1 MEEILTG
8 TTIETTAVGGGMEDR
23 SSMNPFPGLRPFDIW
38 ENYLFFGRDRQ
49 VDALL
54 KKLSDHHF
62 VAVVG
67 TSGSGKSS
75 LVRAGLLPALYGGYM
90 VSAGSTWHVAV
101 MRPGSSPIQNLA
113 EALSEEDVFGATSN
127 SASPT
132 ESIARRAAILE
143 SSSLGLVQLV
153 RQAALPS
160 DENLL
165 LVVDQFEELFRFK
178 QNKSIADA
186 ANEATAFVKLLL
198 EAVHQR
204 QLSIY
209 VLLTLRSDFLGDC
222 AQFRDL
228 PEAINEGHY
237 LIPRLLREQQREAIL
252 GPVAVGGGKISPR
265 LVQQLLNDLG
275 DNPDQLPIMQHALM
289 RTWDKWEHDHDP
301 GEPIDFRHYE
311 AIGRMQHA
319 LSEHA
324 DEAYNELPNDRSKMI
339 AEAMFKCLTMR
350 GPDNRGIRR
359 PTKIAE
365 ICAIAGAEPR
375 EVIEV
380 VEYFRRP
387 GRSFIMPP
395 HGVEL
400 TTETVLDIS
409 HESLMRVWDRL
420 VKWVDDDAVS
430 AQMYLRL
437 VGSADLYA
445 KEQAGLWRDPELQ
458 QAVNW
463 RDTHKPN
470 AAWANRYSTAFG
482 PSMQFLTDSVK
493 QREQELIEKRRR
505 RRLVNAFIVAFLAF
519 AGVLTVWAL
528 TERSS
533 ATRNAASAE
542 RLQKVAQDQEQ
553 KAEKSAIVAD
563 EQKRTAIAASQ
574 EAEAQKKLAEQQRA
588 SAIAEKQNAENSRAD
603 AERSSVA
610 ANEQRAAAQAQSHIA
625 DSMKNLAEKSASD
638 VSRLRY
644 LSIAKALAVKAEH
657 LQSSDPDLSGLLAL
671 QAYRFTHDN
680 GGPAMDPD
688 IFGALHSANNRLN
701 GPALTLRGPHG
712 SSIRSIVYKGSQKL
726 ISASTDGKIVEWN
739 SGTPHVIGSIASQG
753 DRVFAVRTLALSP
766 DGSTLCAAGDDRKLH
781 FYSFSNDTSFSI
793 PVDISYAVQIEYLDN
808 STIAVLDN
816 NGHIQCVN
824 AGTGKVTG
832 TIKLSSPIHA
842 FAISHDAQLLAA
854 GDGGGTVGLW
864 NLESLSGPPVRTG
877 QADGSVS
884 ALAFSSGSA
893 SSLPMLAA
901 GTLSGSIFLWNSGTD
916 DGGEQSLDKPHV
928 TPTTE
933 VPIHSIAFSPDGRLL
948 ASGSSDGKVRLWN
961 PARMD
966 DFPITLA
973 DNSSWMWALAFSP
986 DGKTLAASSTDK
998 SVHLIP
1004 VQPDAI
1010 VNQIQPD
1017 LKRNLTQK
1025 EWDEFIG
1032 TDIPYAETI
1041 PELRSEK

>member
-1 MEEILTG
+1 MPPMKHLHL
-8 TTIETTAVGGGMEDR
+8 
-23 SSMNPFPGLRPFDIW
+23 SSYCSKRCI
-38 ENYLFFGRDRQ
+38 
-49 VDALL
+49 
-54 KKLSDHHF
+54 
-62 VAVVG
+62 
-67 TSGSGKSS
+67 SGS
-75 LVRAGLLPALYGGYM
+75 
-90 VSAGSTWHVAV
+90 
-101 MRPGSSPIQNLA
+101 
-113 EALSEEDVFGATSN
+113 F
-127 SASPT
+127 
-132 ESIARRAAILE
+132 
-143 SSSLGLVQLV
+143 
-153 RQAALPS
+153 
-160 DENLL
+160 
-165 LVVDQFEELFRFK
+165 
-178 QNKSIADA
+178 
-186 ANEATAFVKLLL
+186 
-198 EAVHQR
+198 
-204 QLSIY
+204 SIY

-289 RTWDKWEHDHDP
+289 RTWDKWEHEHEP

-324 DEAYNELPNDRSKMI
+324 DEAFNELPNERSKMI

-365 ICAIAGAEPR
+365 ICAIAGAEPS

-400 TTETVLDIS
+400 TPETVLDIS

-470 AAWANRYSTAFG
+470 EAWANRYSTAFG
-482 PSMQFLTDSVK
+482 PSMQFLIDSVK
-493 QREQELIEKRRR
+493 QREQEHVEKRRR

-563 EQKRTAIAASQ
+563 EQKRSAIAASH

-588 SAIAEKQNAENSRAD
+588 SALSEKLNAENSRAD
-603 AERSSVA
+603 AERSSVV
-610 ANEQRAAAQAQSHIA
+610 ANEQRTAAQAQSHIA

-657 LQSSDPDLSGLLAL
+657 LQTSDHDLVGLLAL
-671 QAYRFTHDN
+671 QAYRFSHEN
-680 GGPAMDPD
+680 GGSAMDPD
-688 IFGALHSANNRLN
+688 IFGALHSADKLLN
-701 GPALTLRGPHG
+701 ASALSLQGPHG
-712 SSIRSIVYKGSQKL
+712 SNIRSELFRNDQELV
-726 ISASTDGKIVEWN
+726 SASTDGKIVDWDAG
-739 SGTPHVIGSIASQG
+739 SPKAIGSHSAS
-753 DRVFAVRTLALSP
+753 RTLALSP
-766 DGSTLCAAGDDRKLH
+766 DGATICAAGNDGVLH
-781 FYSFSNDTSFSI
+781 LYSLTNGSVSNVPVGVSYVVQAHYIDNASIALLSNDGRIHIVNPANGRESSILALPGNIRSF
-793 PVDISYAVQIEYLDN
+793 DLN
-808 STIAVLDN
+808 SN
-816 NGHIQCVN
+816 
-824 AGTGKVTG
+824 
-832 TIKLSSPIHA
+832 IHE
-842 FAISHDAQLLAA
+842 LAA
-854 GDGGGTVGLW
+854 GDELGTIGIW
-864 NLESLSGPPVRTG
+864 NLTSLNGLASRTSSVNG
-877 QADGSVS
+877 AISAINFSRDGK
-884 ALAFSSGSA
+884 
-893 SSLPMLAA
+893 MLAA
-901 GTLSGSIFLWNSGTD
+901 GTQKGAIYLWNTS
-916 DGGEQSLDKPHV
+916 GEQGQSLPKPQV
-928 TPTTE
+928 ATTTGE
-933 VPIHSIAFSPDGRLL
+933 PIHAIAFSPDGRML
-948 ASGSSDGKVRLWN
+948 ASGSSNGTVRLWN
-961 PARMD
+961 PDRMAEI
-966 DFPITLA
+966 PITLA
-973 DNSSWMWALAFSP
+973 DNSAWMWSLAFSP
-986 DGKTLAASSTDK
+986 DGSTLAASSADK
-998 SVHLIP
+998 SIHLIP

-1010 VNQIQPD
+1010 VRQVQQKIG
-1017 LKRNLTQK
+1017 RNLTHK
-1025 EWDEFIG
+1025 EWDQFIG
-1032 TDIPYAETI
+1032 SDVPYAETI
-1041 PELRSEK
+1041 PELGTKE